1 MQKLRHRYDVLKIRM
16 PVCPFVNSVS
26 KRKDY
31 KMKLGEY
38 QTLQV
43 VKNVDFGVYL
53 AKDQEGEKVLLP
65 KKLVPP
71 GTEVGSCLNVFL
83 YKDSKDRPIATTLE
97 PKLTLGKVAAL
108 KVLSIGSIGAFL
120 DWGLEKDLF
129 LPFKEMTRELKPG
142 DEILVRLYLDKSS
155 RLCASMKE
163 LYHCL
168 EQGSPY
174 QKDDVVKGRIYEFS
188 RDFGTFLAVD
198 DRFSAMLPAHEDCT
212 GKSIG
217 DVIEVKVTKI
227 KPDGKLDVTRRE
239 KSYIQMDADAKYIMQ
254 ELKSHGGKLP
264 YNDKTSAEII
274 KKEMKMS
281 KNAFKRAIGRL
292 YKQRQIEITIDG
304 IQNVSHN

>member
-1 MQKLRHRYDVLKIRM
+1 
-16 PVCPFVNSVS
+16 
-26 KRKDY
+26 
-31 KMKLGEY
+31 MKLGEY

-43 VKNVDFGVYL
+43 VKSVDFGVYL
-53 AKDQEGEKVLLP
+53 AKDPEGEKVLLP
-65 KKLVPP
+65 KKQVPP
-71 GTEVGSCLNVFL
+71 GTEIGSRLEVFL

-129 LPFKEMTRELKPG
+129 LPFKEMTKELQPD
-142 DEILVRLYLDKSS
+142 DEVLVRLYLDKSS

-163 LYHCL
+163 LYNCL
-168 EQGSPY
+168 EQDSPY
-174 QKDDVVKGRIYEFS
+174 QKGDVVKGRIYEFS

-198 DRFSAMLPAHEDCT
+198 DRFSAMIPAYEDCT
-212 GKSIG
+212 GQSIG

-239 KSYIQMDADAKYIMQ
+239 KAYIQMDADAKYIMQ
-254 ELKSHGGKLP
+254 ELKAHGGKLP
-264 YNDKTSAEII
+264 YNDKTSAEVI

-292 YKQRQIEITIDG
+292 YKQHQIEIMRDG
-304 IQNVSHN
+304 IRKV